1 MLILPYQLGELRFA
15 CCFRVYYRWRT
26 RRATFQPAL
35 SSLNREALDSLL
47 KEYGIHI
54 LEASAS
60 ESDVKVLA
68 SLLPAET
75 VAACA
80 SKMKGRVS
88 KWLRGQCKLP
98 QGQKLL
104 SRGYFACTTGAST
117 AQAVLAYLESQGEH
131 HGYMS
136 RPLPPVFVASYS
148 RTPEDEQ
155 RLSASHAVT
164 VLRFHIVLST
174 WKRRGVFGRP
184 AAEATADCWRRVQRQ
199 CPMFIEKVSFVPD
212 HVHLAVQTHPSLSPA
227 KVVVDLMNA
236 SQEMMWKDFANSVIR
251 GRVERLWQPGAYI
264 GSYGD
269 MESARIAAYVRK
281 WEAAD
286 EDHL

>member
-1 MLILPYQLGELRFA
+1 MLIQPYQLEELRFA

-26 RRATFQPAL
+26 HRASLQPAL
-35 SSLNREALDSLL
+35 RRLDRETLDSLL

-60 ESDVKVLA
+60 HRTSRSSQA
-68 SLLPAET
+68 CCRHET

-88 KWLRGQCKLP
+88 KWLRGAVQAAAGAEASQPRVFRLHD
-98 QGQKLL
+98 GNLD
-104 SRGYFACTTGAST
+104 RGGRAG
-117 AQAVLAYLESQGEH
+117 VPGSQGEH

-164 VLRFHIVLST
+164 VLQFHIVLST
-174 WKRRGVFGRP
+174 WRRTGVFGQAGGRGH
-184 AAEATADCWRRVQRQ
+184 RRLLAQVQRQ
-199 CPMFIEKVSFVPD
+199 RPMFIEKVSFVPD
-212 HVHLAVQTHPSLSPA
+212 HVHLAVRTHPSLSPA
-227 KVVVDLMNA
+227 AVVVALMNA
-236 SQEMMWKDFANSVIR
+236 SQELIWKDFANSVIR
-251 GRVERLWQPGAYI
+251 GRVERLWQPKAYV

-269 MESARIAAYVRK
+269 LESAKIAAYVRK

-286 EDHL
+286 EELM